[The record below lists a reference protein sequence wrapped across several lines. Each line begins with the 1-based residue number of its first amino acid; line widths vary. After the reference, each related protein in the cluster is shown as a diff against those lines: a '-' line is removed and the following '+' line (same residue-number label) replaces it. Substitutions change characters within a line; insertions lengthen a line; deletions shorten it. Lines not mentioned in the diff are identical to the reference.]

1 MYRKSVTRLQKRI
14 SIFIMQKST
23 KNSIKN
29 IKTNNK
35 QLKFYPNEKHSKIIR
50 FIDG

>member
-23 KNSIKN
+23 KN

-50 FIDG
+50 SIND